1 MRGQH
6 HEFARVPVGHRV
18 IPDTALARGGIQA
31 YGTCNDGTEIT
42 GQTKPT
48 MGESILTLQAALDQ
62 RGKGE
67 TV

>member
-6 HEFARVPVGHRV
+6 HEFARVALGHRV
-18 IPDTALARGGIQA
+18 IPTTALARGGIQA
-31 YGTCNDGTEIT
+31 YGTCNDGAEVVGEI
-42 GQTKPT
+42 KPT
-48 MGESILTLQAALDQ
+48 MGESILTLQSKLDE